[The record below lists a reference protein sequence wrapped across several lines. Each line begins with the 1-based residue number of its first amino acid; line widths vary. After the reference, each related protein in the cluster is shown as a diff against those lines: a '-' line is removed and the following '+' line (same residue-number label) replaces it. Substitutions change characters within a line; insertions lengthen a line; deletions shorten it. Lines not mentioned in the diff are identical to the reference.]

1 MQQLQHTQT
10 KSLTKSKIIK
20 IKIMTEA
27 MSKLIKIIAL
37 TGLILSNIFGKL
49 VDLYKKIKKVNSI
62 KKLGI

>member
-1 MQQLQHTQT
+1 
-10 KSLTKSKIIK
+10 
-20 IKIMTEA
+20 MTEA